1 MLPNDTR
8 ATELTCSSILLISLV
23 LIVLG
28 YNDPNVL
35 IQNAS
40 TSLFLCLIPVMHLA
54 GIIVDKYK
62 KLRVYGALSTGAL
75 MVYLGFLNL
84 GDVALVTC
92 LSTIVLGFSNM
103 YAFLINNQRLK

>member
-8 ATELTCSSILLISLV
+8 ATELTCSSILLISLL
-23 LIVLG
+23 LISFGHADHALIE
-28 YNDPNVL
+28 NVY
-35 IQNAS
+35 
-40 TSLFLCLIPVMHLA
+40 TSLFLCLVPVMHLA
-54 GIIVDKYK
+54 GIIVDEYK
-62 KLRVYGALSTGAL
+62 KLRVYGALCTGAL